1 MARLLP
7 LNFFNRDTET
17 VARELLGCT
26 LVHIVNGTRLSGMI
40 VETEAYLGIKDRA
53 CHSFGGRRT
62 NRTESLYLRGGAA
75 YVYFVYGMHYC
86 FNVVTRDTR
95 HPEAV
100 LIRALEP
107 LEGIDEMRARRKG
120 VTSDRQLTNGPAKL
134 CQALGIDASCDRKL
148 LTSEPLF
155 LEHGSK
161 GNGRANRFEI
171 EASPRIGIDYAKEA
185 APWPLRFSMRGNA
198 FVSRRPKT

>member
-1 MARLLP
+1 MARPLP
-7 LNFFNRDTET
+7 LRFFNRDTET

-26 LVHIVNGTRLSGMI
+26 LVHVMNGIRLSGMI

-86 FNVVTRDTR
+86 FNVVTRDAH

-107 LEGIDEMRARRKG
+107 LDGIDKMRACRKG

-148 LTSEPLF
+148 LTCEPLF
-155 LEHGSK
+155 LERGAIGEERK
-161 GNGRANRFEI
+161 FEI
-171 EASPRIGIDYAKEA
+171 DASPRIGIDYAGEA
-185 APWPLRFSMRGNA
+185 ATWPLRFSVRGNA
-198 FVSRRPKT
+198 FVSRRPKA